1 MATPKSCSIRHLKP
15 AVVQL
20 IQASSLQEAMN
31 GIHNYPPSKV
41 VNVLLSLLY
50 HPDEQIFW
58 TAVTLIGEVVSR
70 LASQQPESARII
82 MRRLMWNL
90 NDESGGIGWGAPEA
104 MGEIVARSD
113 LMAKEYGR
121 ILISYIRPDG
131 NYIEH
136 PVLQRGV
143 LWGLGRLIHIHP
155 EHGDD
160 IKTVLIPFLQSPD
173 DQLRGLAVWIAIAND
188 QLRISRFL
196 TGLTDDDAS
205 VRFWY
210 NGHMIHTTVR
220 RLLAGNPV

>member
-1 MATPKSCSIRHLKP
+1 MAAPESCSIRRLKP
-15 AVVQL
+15 AVIRL
-20 IQASSLQEAMN
+20 IQTSSLQEAIN
-31 GIHNYPPSKV
+31 GIHNHPPSKA

-58 TAVTLIGEVVSR
+58 TAVILIGEVVSR
-70 LASQQPESARII
+70 LVNHQAESGRII

-90 NDESGGIGWGAPEA
+90 NDESGGIGWGAPET
-104 MGEIVARSD
+104 MGEIMARSD
-113 LMAKEYGR
+113 LMAREYGR

-143 LWGLGRLIHIHP
+143 LWGLGRLIHTHP

-160 IKTVLIPFLQSPD
+160 METMLIPFFKSPD
-173 DQLRGLAVWIAIAND
+173 PQIRGLAAWTASANSH
-188 QLRISRFL
+188 LRISRFL
-196 TGLTDDDAS
+196 TGLKDDDAS
-205 VRFWY
+205 VRFWH
-210 NGHMIHTTVR
+210 NGHMIQTTVR